1 MKTFLHTIAIV
12 FFLAISITVFSQP
25 KAKTLVLRPGPTD
38 GMDADIRTDFPQTPR
53 GSSPDFIANA
63 WTAQGNYFVQRSLL
77 KFDLTRIPVEAEV
90 TQATLFLYTNLT
102 TGHYQLDSG
111 ANASYLYRIA
121 EPWFENQVFWDNQP
135 AVSPQDPLLLPQST
149 SHTQNYEVNVTTDVQ
164 DMVNKPD
171 DNHGWQ
177 FRLQTEEKYRCMVF
191 ASSDNLNEAWR
202 PELVV
207 QYTDCSA
214 PAAAFAFDFTNTTVN
229 FYDTSVCAHPF
240 AWLWDFGDSTTSS
253 LQNPVHEYNQL
264 GIYQVCL
271 TLTDSCG
278 QDFLCKSVVIV
289 PPMKPSFTTTQNE
302 VNNLKVSFH
311 DESKGPDSWLW
322 DFGDG
327 KSSGEQNPVHDYD
340 HYGEYD
346 VCLTVANSFI
356 QETGCDV
363 LKVKKIDVHEN
374 GSSIIFYPN
383 PFTGNGKLCFMLFD
397 DTGLAEITITDFTG
411 RVVLK
416 REFRNVQKNEPVMFN
431 IEALSKGFYLITGAF
446 NTYRKTIKFE
456 VL

>member
-1 MKTFLHTIAIV
+1 
-12 FFLAISITVFSQP
+12 
-25 KAKTLVLRPGPTD
+25 
-38 GMDADIRTDFPQTPR
+38 
-53 GSSPDFIANA
+53 
-63 WTAQGNYFVQRSLL
+63 
-77 KFDLTRIPVEAEV
+77 
-90 TQATLFLYTNLT
+90 
-102 TGHYQLDSG
+102 
-111 ANASYLYRIA
+111 
-121 EPWFENQVFWDNQP
+121 
-135 AVSPQDPLLLPQST
+135 
-149 SHTQNYEVNVTTDVQ
+149 
-164 DMVNKPD
+164 
-171 DNHGWQ
+171 
-177 FRLQTEEKYRCMVF
+177 
-191 ASSDNLNEAWR
+191 
-202 PELVV
+202 
-207 QYTDCSA
+207 
-214 PAAAFAFDFTNTTVN
+214 
-229 FYDTSVCAHPF
+229 
-240 AWLWDFGDSTTSS
+240 
-253 LQNPVHEYNQL
+253 
-264 GIYQVCL
+264 
-271 TLTDSCG
+271 
-278 QDFLCKSVVIV
+278 
-289 PPMKPSFTTTQNE
+289 MKPSFTTTQNE